1 MIFIYFV
8 FVYIFVYIQGKIIV
22 ASPEL
27 DREDKY
33 HYKLSVS
40 AHSSDM
46 ISEKIFGEISIKI
59 TDENDNYPVFS
70 QVKKLFFIVMHC
82 IVKT

>member
-1 MIFIYFV
+1 
-8 FVYIFVYIQGKIIV
+8 
-22 ASPEL
+22 
-27 DREDKY
+27 
-33 HYKLSVS
+33 
-40 AHSSDM
+40 M

-82 IVKT
+82 IVKNINISAFELHKEVFDKNIYCISCSSAIKENIFGFCLKLYFVSVI